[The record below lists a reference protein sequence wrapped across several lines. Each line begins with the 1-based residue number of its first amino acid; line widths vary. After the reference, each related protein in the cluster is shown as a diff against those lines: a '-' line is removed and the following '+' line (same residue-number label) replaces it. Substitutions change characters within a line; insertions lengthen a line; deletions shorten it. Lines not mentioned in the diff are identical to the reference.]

1 MQFTAVHA
9 DGSWSVGV
17 TAAQVSAWPAGTVN
31 IAVSGESSAENP
43 VSITHPVM
51 VDLTPAAI
59 TINTIATDDVI
70 NAAEKGADLTLSGT
84 TTNVEPGQTVTVTFG
99 GKNYTASVASDGS
112 WTATVPAADLA
123 ALPEGSASAQAS
135 VSNINGNSAS
145 AVHNYSVDS
154 SAPTIIINTVASD
167 NIVNASEADAGV
179 TVSGSTTAEAGQIVT
194 ITLNSPTVQTYQA
207 TVQADGS
214 WSINIPAADLE
225 ALTDGSHTLTAT
237 VNDKAGNPA
246 STTHNLAVDLT
257 VPVLT
262 INTIA
267 GDDIINAA
275 EHGQALVI
283 SGSSTGGE
291 VGDVVSVT
299 LNSKTY
305 TTTLDASGNWSVDM
319 RDPKHRRDVCPRIAW
334 MPQGLGKNL
343 YHTLSVYENVDFFAR
358 LFGHDKAEREV
369 RINELL
375 TSTGLAP
382 FRDRPAGKLSGGM
395 KQKLGLCCALIHDPE
410 LLILD
415 EPTTG
420 VDPLSRAQF
429 WDLIDSIRQRQ
440 SNMSVLVA
448 TAYMEEAE
456 RFDWLVAMN
465 AGEVLATGSA
475 EELRQQTQSATLEE
489 AFINLLPQ
497 AQRQAHQA
505 VVIPPYQPENAEIA
519 IEARDLTMRF
529 GSFVAVDHVNFRIPR
544 GEIFGFLGSNGC
556 GKSTTMKML
565 TGLLPASEGEAWL
578 FGQPVD
584 PKDID
589 TRRRVG
595 YMSQAFSLYNE
606 LTVRQNL
613 ELHARLFHIP
623 EAEIPARVAEMSERF
638 KLNDVEDV
646 LPESLP
652 LGIRQRLSLA
662 VAVIH
667 RPEMLI
673 LDEPTSGV
681 DPVARDMFWQLMVDL
696 SRQDKVTIFI
706 STHFMNEAER
716 CDRISL
722 MHAGKV
728 LASGTPQELVE
739 KRGAASLEEAFIAY
753 LQEAAGQSSEA
764 EAPPVVHDAT
774 HAPRQGFS
782 LRRLFSYSRRE
793 ALELRRDPVR
803 STLALMGTVILML
816 IMGYGISMDV
826 ENLRFAVLDRDQ
838 TVSSQAWT
846 LNLSGSR
853 YFIEQPPLTSYDE
866 LDRRMRAGD
875 ITVAIEIP
883 PNFGRDIARGTPV
896 ELGVWIDGA
905 MPSRAETVKGYV
917 QAMHQSWLQ
926 DVASRQS
933 TPSSQSGLM
942 NIETRYRYNPDVK
955 SLPAIVPAVIP
966 LLLMMIPSML
976 SALSVVREKELGS
989 IINLYVTPTTRSE
1002 FLLGKQLPYIALGM
1016 LNFFLLCGLSV
1027 FVFGVPHKGSFLTL
1041 TLAALLYIIIATG
1054 MGLLISTFMKSQI
1067 AAIFGTAI
1075 ITLIPATQFS
1085 GMIDPVASLEGPG
1098 RWIGEVYPTSHF
1110 LTIARGTFSKA
1121 LDLTD
1126 LWQLFIPLLIAIPLV
1141 MGLSILLLKKQEG

>member
-1 MQFTAVHA
+1 MKLTPQDTSPPVALLEHVGQQFGATIALRDISLAIPARRMVGLIGP
-9 DGSWSVGV
+9 DGVGK
-17 TAAQVSAWPAGTVN
+17 SSLLSLIAGARTIEQGN
-31 IAVSGESSAENP
+31 
-43 VSITHPVM
+43 VM
-51 VDLTPAAI
+51 VL
-59 TINTIATDDVI
+59 
-70 NAAEKGADLTLSGT
+70 
-84 TTNVEPGQTVTVTFG
+84 G
-99 GKNYTASVASDGS
+99 G
-112 WTATVPAADLA
+112 
-123 ALPEGSASAQAS
+123 
-135 VSNINGNSAS
+135 
-145 AVHNYSVDS
+145 
-154 SAPTIIINTVASD
+154 
-167 NIVNASEADAGV
+167 
-179 TVSGSTTAEAGQIVT
+179 
-194 ITLNSPTVQTYQA
+194 
-207 TVQADGS
+207 
-214 WSINIPAADLE
+214 
-225 ALTDGSHTLTAT
+225 
-237 VNDKAGNPA
+237 
-246 STTHNLAVDLT
+246 
-257 VPVLT
+257 
-262 INTIA
+262 
-267 GDDIINAA
+267 
-275 EHGQALVI
+275 
-283 SGSSTGGE
+283 
-291 VGDVVSVT
+291 
-299 LNSKTY
+299 
-305 TTTLDASGNWSVDM
+305 DM
-319 RDPKHRRDVCPRIAW
+319 RDVHHRREVCPKIAW

-358 LFGHDKAEREV
+358 LFGHDKAEREL

-375 TSTGLAP
+375 QSTGLAP

-395 KQKLGLCCALIHDPE
+395 KQKLGLCCALIHDPQ

-429 WDLIDSIRQRQ
+429 WELIDSIRQRQ
-440 SNMSVLVA
+440 PAMSVLVA

-475 EELRQQTQSATLEE
+475 AELKAQTGSQTLEQ
-489 AFINLLPQ
+489 AFIALLPE
-497 AQRQAHQA
+497 AQRQAHRA
-505 VVIPPYQPENAEIA
+505 VVIPPRDSREEEIA
-519 IEARDLTMRF
+519 IEARGLTMRF
-529 GSFVAVDHVNFRIPR
+529 GNFVAVDHVNFRIAR

-584 PKDID
+584 PKDIA
-589 TRRRVG
+589 TRQRVG
-595 YMSQAFSLYNE
+595 YMSQAFSLYSE

-623 EAEIPARVAEMSERF
+623 DGEIPGRVAEMCERF
-638 KLNDVEDV
+638 MLTEVEDA
-646 LPESLP
+646 LPADLP

-696 SRQDKVTIFI
+696 ARQDQVTIFI

-728 LASGTPQELVE
+728 LASDTPQALVE
-739 KRGAASLEEAFIAY
+739 QRGSNSLEEAFIAW
-753 LQEAAGQSSEA
+753 LKEAQPSS
-764 EAPPVVHDAT
+764 PVPEEPTSAVASHSGHT
-774 HAPRQGFS
+774 APRQAFS

-803 STLALMGTVILML
+803 STLALLGTVILMF

-826 ENLRFAVLDRDQ
+826 EDLRFAVLDRDQ
-838 TVSSQAWT
+838 TLSSQGWSQNIA
-846 LNLSGSR
+846 GSR
-853 YFIEQPPLTSYDE
+853 YFIEQAPLHSYDE
-866 LDRRMRAGD
+866 LDRRMRDGELA
-875 ITVAIEIP
+875 VAIEIP

-896 ELGVWIDGA
+896 QIGVWVDGA
-905 MPSRAETVKGYV
+905 MPNRAETVRGYV
-917 QAMHQSWLQ
+917 QAMHLAWLQ
-926 DVASRQS
+926 EMAGRQS
-933 TPSSQSGLM
+933 SPQRDTSLIS
-942 NIETRYRYNPDVK
+942 IETRYRYNPDVK

-966 LLLMMIPSML
+966 LLLMMIPAML

-1002 FLLGKQLPYIALGM
+1002 FLLGKQLPYIVLGM
-1016 LNFFLLCGLSV
+1016 FNFFLLCALSV
-1027 FVFGVPHKGSFLTL
+1027 FVFGVAHKGSFLTL
-1041 TLAALLYIIIATG
+1041 TLAALLYVTIATG
-1054 MGLLISTFMKSQI
+1054 LGLLISTFMKSQI

-1098 RWIGEVYPTSHF
+1098 RWIGQIYPTSHF

-1121 LDLTD
+1121 LNISD
-1126 LWQLFIPLLIAIPLV
+1126 LWGSFIPLLIAVPLV
-1141 MGLSILLLKKQEG
+1141 LGLSVLLLKKQEG

>member
-1 MQFTAVHA
+1 MKLTPQDTSPPVALLEQVGQQFGATIALRDISLAIPARRMVGLIGP
-9 DGSWSVGV
+9 DGVGK
-17 TAAQVSAWPAGTVN
+17 SSLLSLIAGARTIEQGN
-31 IAVSGESSAENP
+31 
-43 VSITHPVM
+43 VM
-51 VDLTPAAI
+51 VL
-59 TINTIATDDVI
+59 
-70 NAAEKGADLTLSGT
+70 
-84 TTNVEPGQTVTVTFG
+84 G
-99 GKNYTASVASDGS
+99 G
-112 WTATVPAADLA
+112 
-123 ALPEGSASAQAS
+123 
-135 VSNINGNSAS
+135 
-145 AVHNYSVDS
+145 
-154 SAPTIIINTVASD
+154 
-167 NIVNASEADAGV
+167 
-179 TVSGSTTAEAGQIVT
+179 
-194 ITLNSPTVQTYQA
+194 
-207 TVQADGS
+207 
-214 WSINIPAADLE
+214 
-225 ALTDGSHTLTAT
+225 
-237 VNDKAGNPA
+237 
-246 STTHNLAVDLT
+246 
-257 VPVLT
+257 
-262 INTIA
+262 
-267 GDDIINAA
+267 
-275 EHGQALVI
+275 
-283 SGSSTGGE
+283 
-291 VGDVVSVT
+291 
-299 LNSKTY
+299 
-305 TTTLDASGNWSVDM
+305 DM
-319 RDPKHRRDVCPRIAW
+319 RDVHHRREVCPKIAW

-343 YHTLSVYENVDFFAR
+343 YHTLSVYENIDFFAR
-358 LFGHDKAEREV
+358 LFGHDKAEREL

-375 TSTGLAP
+375 QSTGLAP

-395 KQKLGLCCALIHDPE
+395 KQKLGLCCALIHDPQ

-429 WDLIDSIRQRQ
+429 WELIDSIRQRQ
-440 SNMSVLVA
+440 PAMSVLVA

-475 EELRQQTQSATLEE
+475 AELKAQTGSQTLEQ
-489 AFINLLPQ
+489 AFIALLPE
-497 AQRQAHQA
+497 AQRQAHRA
-505 VVIPPYQPENAEIA
+505 VVIPPRDSREEEIA
-519 IEARDLTMRF
+519 IEARGLTMRF
-529 GSFVAVDHVNFRIPR
+529 GNFVAVDHVNFRIAR

-584 PKDID
+584 PKDIA
-589 TRRRVG
+589 TRQRVG
-595 YMSQAFSLYNE
+595 YMSQAFSLYSE

-623 EAEIPARVAEMSERF
+623 DGEIPGRVAEMCERF
-638 KLNDVEDV
+638 MLTEVEDA
-646 LPESLP
+646 LPVDLP

-696 SRQDKVTIFI
+696 ARQDQVTIFI

-728 LASGTPQELVE
+728 LASDTPQALVE
-739 KRGAASLEEAFIAY
+739 QRGSNSLEEAFIAW
-753 LQEAAGQSSEA
+753 LKEAQPSS
-764 EAPPVVHDAT
+764 PVPEEPTSAVASHSGHT
-774 HAPRQGFS
+774 APRQAFS

-803 STLALMGTVILML
+803 STLALLGTVILMF

-826 ENLRFAVLDRDQ
+826 EDLRFAVLDRDQ
-838 TVSSQAWT
+838 TLSSQGWSQ
-846 LNLSGSR
+846 NLAGSR
-853 YFIEQPPLTSYDE
+853 YFIEQAPLHSYDE
-866 LDRRMRAGD
+866 LDRRMRDGELA
-875 ITVAIEIP
+875 VAIEIP

-896 ELGVWIDGA
+896 QIGVWVDGA
-905 MPSRAETVKGYV
+905 MPNRAETVRGYV
-917 QAMHQSWLQ
+917 QAMHLAWLQ
-926 DVASRQS
+926 EMAGRQS
-933 TPSSQSGLM
+933 SPQRDTSLIS
-942 NIETRYRYNPDVK
+942 IETRYRYNPDVK

-966 LLLMMIPSML
+966 LLLMMIPAML

-1002 FLLGKQLPYIALGM
+1002 FLLGKQLPYIVLGM
-1016 LNFFLLCGLSV
+1016 FNFFLLCALSV
-1027 FVFGVPHKGSFLTL
+1027 FVFGVAHKGSFLTL
-1041 TLAALLYIIIATG
+1041 TLAALLYVTIATG
-1054 MGLLISTFMKSQI
+1054 LGLLISTFMKSQI

-1098 RWIGEVYPTSHF
+1098 RWIGQIYPTSHF

-1121 LDLTD
+1121 LNISD
-1126 LWQLFIPLLIAIPLV
+1126 LWGSFIPLLIAVPLV
-1141 MGLSILLLKKQEG
+1141 LGLSVLLLKKQEG

>member
-1 MQFTAVHA
+1 
-9 DGSWSVGV
+9 
-17 TAAQVSAWPAGTVN
+17 
-31 IAVSGESSAENP
+31 
-43 VSITHPVM
+43 
-51 VDLTPAAI
+51 
-59 TINTIATDDVI
+59 
-70 NAAEKGADLTLSGT
+70 
-84 TTNVEPGQTVTVTFG
+84 
-99 GKNYTASVASDGS
+99 
-112 WTATVPAADLA
+112 
-123 ALPEGSASAQAS
+123 
-135 VSNINGNSAS
+135 
-145 AVHNYSVDS
+145 
-154 SAPTIIINTVASD
+154 
-167 NIVNASEADAGV
+167 
-179 TVSGSTTAEAGQIVT
+179 
-194 ITLNSPTVQTYQA
+194 
-207 TVQADGS
+207 
-214 WSINIPAADLE
+214 
-225 ALTDGSHTLTAT
+225 
-237 VNDKAGNPA
+237 
-246 STTHNLAVDLT
+246 
-257 VPVLT
+257 
-262 INTIA
+262 
-267 GDDIINAA
+267 
-275 EHGQALVI
+275 
-283 SGSSTGGE
+283 
-291 VGDVVSVT
+291 
-299 LNSKTY
+299 
-305 TTTLDASGNWSVDM
+305 
-319 RDPKHRRDVCPRIAW
+319 
-334 MPQGLGKNL
+334 
-343 YHTLSVYENVDFFAR
+343 
-358 LFGHDKAEREV
+358 
-369 RINELL
+369 
-375 TSTGLAP
+375 
-382 FRDRPAGKLSGGM
+382 
-395 KQKLGLCCALIHDPE
+395 
-410 LLILD
+410 
-415 EPTTG
+415 
-420 VDPLSRAQF
+420 
-429 WDLIDSIRQRQ
+429 
-440 SNMSVLVA
+440 
-448 TAYMEEAE
+448 
-456 RFDWLVAMN
+456 
-465 AGEVLATGSA
+465 
-475 EELRQQTQSATLEE
+475 
-489 AFINLLPQ
+489 
-497 AQRQAHQA
+497 
-505 VVIPPYQPENAEIA
+505 
-519 IEARDLTMRF
+519 MRF

-728 LASGTPQELVE
+728 LASGTPPELVE

-753 LQEAAGQSSEA
+753 LQEAAGQSNEA
-764 EAPPVVHDAT
+764 EAPPVVHDTT

-933 TPSSQSGLM
+933 TPASQSGLM

-1016 LNFFLLCGLSV
+1016 LNFFLLCALSV

-1075 ITLIPATQFS
+1075 ITLIPTTQFS

>member
-1 MQFTAVHA
+1 MKTVARLEN
-9 DGSWSVGV
+9 
-17 TAAQVSAWPAGTVN
+17 VSQHFGATVALKD
-31 IAVSGESSAENP
+31 I
-43 VSITHPVM
+43 
-51 VDLTPAAI
+51 
-59 TINTIATDDVI
+59 
-70 NAAEKGADLTLSGT
+70 TLS
-84 TTNVEPGQTVTVTFG
+84 
-99 GKNYTASVASDGS
+99 
-112 WTATVPAADLA
+112 
-123 ALPEGSASAQAS
+123 
-135 VSNINGNSAS
+135 
-145 AVHNYSVDS
+145 
-154 SAPTIIINTVASD
+154 
-167 NIVNASEADAGV
+167 
-179 TVSGSTTAEAGQIVT
+179 
-194 ITLNSPTVQTYQA
+194 
-207 TVQADGS
+207 
-214 WSINIPAADLE
+214 IPARRMVGLIGP
-225 ALTDGSHTLTAT
+225 DGVGKSSLLSLISGAR
-237 VNDKAGNPA
+237 V
-246 STTHNLAVDLT
+246 
-257 VPVLT
+257 
-262 INTIA
+262 I
-267 GDDIINAA
+267 
-275 EHGQALVI
+275 EHGNIMVL
-283 SGSSTGGE
+283 GGDMSE
-291 VGDVVSVT
+291 V
-299 LNSKTY
+299 
-305 TTTLDASGNWSVDM
+305 
-319 RDPKHRRDVCPRIAW
+319 RHRQDVCPKIAW

-358 LFGHDKAEREV
+358 LFGHDKAERDI

-375 TSTGLAP
+375 QSTGLAP

-395 KQKLGLCCALIHDPE
+395 KQKLGLCCALIHDPQ

-440 SNMSVLVA
+440 PEMSVLVA

-475 EELRQQTQSATLEE
+475 DELKAHTASQTLEQ
-489 AFINLLPQ
+489 AFIALLPE
-497 AQRQAHQA
+497 AQRLAHKE
-505 VVIPPYQPENAEIA
+505 VIIPPRNADESEVA
-519 IEARDLTMRF
+519 IEARGLTMRF
-529 GSFVAVDHVNFRIPR
+529 GQFVAVDHVNFRIAR

-584 PKDID
+584 PRDIE

-595 YMSQAFSLYNE
+595 YMSQAFSLYSE

-623 EAEIPARVAEMSERF
+623 DAEIPGRIAEMSQRF
-638 KLNDVEDV
+638 MLEEVEDT
-646 LPESLP
+646 LPASLP

-696 SRQDKVTIFI
+696 ARQDRVTIFI

-728 LASGTPQELVE
+728 LASDTPQALVE
-739 KRGAASLEEAFIAY
+739 QRGSASLEEAFIAW
-753 LQEAAGQSSEA
+753 LQEAADAAQPPDAQAAPIPAMEHKA
-764 EAPPVVHDAT
+764 ESV
-774 HAPRQGFS
+774 APRQAFS
-782 LRRLFSYSRRE
+782 LQRLFSYSRRE

-803 STLALMGTVILML
+803 STLALLGTVILMF

-826 ENLRFAVLDRDQ
+826 EDLRFAVLDRDQ
-838 TVSSQAWT
+838 TVSSQGWSQNIA
-846 LNLSGSR
+846 GSR
-853 YFIEQPPLTSYDE
+853 YFIEQPPLQSYSE
-866 LDRRMRAGD
+866 LDRRMRNGELA
-875 ITVAIEIP
+875 VAIEIP

-896 ELGVWIDGA
+896 QIGVWVDGA
-905 MPSRAETVKGYV
+905 MPNRAETVRGYV
-917 QAMHQSWLQ
+917 QAMHLAWLQ
-926 DVASRQS
+926 EMAGRQASPNRDTS
-933 TPSSQSGLM
+933 LIS
-942 NIETRYRYNPDVK
+942 IETRYRYNPDVK

-966 LLLMMIPSML
+966 LLLMMIPAML

-989 IINLYVTPTTRSE
+989 IINLYVTPTTCSE
-1002 FLLGKQLPYIALGM
+1002 FLLGKQVPYIVLGM
-1016 LNFFLLCGLSV
+1016 FNFFLLCALSV

-1041 TLAALLYIIIATG
+1041 TLAALLYVTIATG
-1054 MGLLISTFMKSQI
+1054 LGLLISTFMKSQI

-1098 RWIGEVYPTSHF
+1098 RWIGQIYPTSHF

-1121 LDLTD
+1121 LNLTD
-1126 LWQLFIPLLIAIPLV
+1126 LWGSFIPLLIAVPLV
-1141 MGLSILLLKKQEG
+1141 LGLSVWLLKKQEG

>member
-1 MQFTAVHA
+1 MKQDIYPAVARLEHVGQRFGTTVA
-9 DGSWSVGV
+9 LNDITLTIPSRCMVGLIGPDGVGK
-17 TAAQVSAWPAGTVN
+17 SSLLSLIAGARVIEQGN
-31 IAVSGESSAENP
+31 
-43 VSITHPVM
+43 VM
-51 VDLTPAAI
+51 VL
-59 TINTIATDDVI
+59 
-70 NAAEKGADLTLSGT
+70 
-84 TTNVEPGQTVTVTFG
+84 G
-99 GKNYTASVASDGS
+99 G
-112 WTATVPAADLA
+112 
-123 ALPEGSASAQAS
+123 
-135 VSNINGNSAS
+135 
-145 AVHNYSVDS
+145 
-154 SAPTIIINTVASD
+154 
-167 NIVNASEADAGV
+167 
-179 TVSGSTTAEAGQIVT
+179 
-194 ITLNSPTVQTYQA
+194 
-207 TVQADGS
+207 
-214 WSINIPAADLE
+214 
-225 ALTDGSHTLTAT
+225 
-237 VNDKAGNPA
+237 
-246 STTHNLAVDLT
+246 
-257 VPVLT
+257 
-262 INTIA
+262 
-267 GDDIINAA
+267 
-275 EHGQALVI
+275 
-283 SGSSTGGE
+283 
-291 VGDVVSVT
+291 
-299 LNSKTY
+299 
-305 TTTLDASGNWSVDM
+305 DM
-319 RDPKHRRDVCPRIAW
+319 RDARHRRDVCPKIAW

-358 LFGHDKAEREV
+358 LFGHDKHEREA
-369 RINELL
+369 RIDELL
-375 TSTGLAP
+375 HSTGLAP

-395 KQKLGLCCALIHDPE
+395 KQKLGLCCALIHDPQ

-429 WDLIDSIRQRQ
+429 WTLIDSIRERQ
-440 SNMSVLVA
+440 PDMSVLVA

-475 EELRQQTQSATLEE
+475 EELRTQTASQTLEQ
-489 AFINLLPQ
+489 AFIALLPE
-497 AQRQAHQA
+497 AQRNAHQQ
-505 VVIPPYQPENAEIA
+505 VIIPPRDASEEEIA
-519 IEARDLTMRF
+519 IEARGLTMRF
-529 GSFVAVDHVNFRIPR
+529 GDFVAVDHVNFRIAR

-584 PKDID
+584 PKDIA

-595 YMSQAFSLYNE
+595 YMSQAFSLYSE
-606 LTVRQNL
+606 LSVRQNL
-613 ELHARLFHIP
+613 ELHAKLFHIP
-623 EAEIPARVAEMSERF
+623 DEEIPGRVAEMSQRF
-638 KLNDVEDV
+638 MLTEVEDA
-646 LPESLP
+646 LPAALP

-696 SRQDKVTIFI
+696 ARRDKVTIFI

-728 LASGTPQELVE
+728 LASDTPQALVE
-739 KRGAASLEEAFIAY
+739 QRGSATLEAAFIAY
-753 LQEAAGQSSEA
+753 LQEAADPAPVAEMVDMPRKSEH
-764 EAPPVVHDAT
+764 EP
-774 HAPRQGFS
+774 PRQAFS

-803 STLALMGTVILML
+803 STLALLGTVILMF

-826 ENLRFAVLDRDQ
+826 EDLRFAVLDRDQ
-838 TVSSQAWT
+838 TVSSQGWT
-846 LNLSGSR
+846 QNIAGSR
-853 YFIEQPPLTSYDE
+853 YFIEQPPLYSYDD
-866 LDRRMRAGD
+866 LDRRMRDGELA
-875 ITVAIEIP
+875 VAIEIP

-896 ELGVWIDGA
+896 QIGVWVDGA
-905 MPSRAETVKGYV
+905 MPNRAETVRGYV
-917 QAMHQSWLQ
+917 QAMHLAWLQ
-926 DVASRQS
+926 EMAGRQPSASRDTS
-933 TPSSQSGLM
+933 LIS
-942 NIETRYRYNPDVK
+942 IETRYRYNPDVK

-966 LLLMMIPSML
+966 LLLMMIPAML

-1002 FLLGKQLPYIALGM
+1002 FLLGKQVPYIVLGM
-1016 LNFFLLCGLSV
+1016 FNFFLLCALSV

-1041 TLAALLYIIIATG
+1041 TLAALLYVTIATG
-1054 MGLLISTFMKSQI
+1054 LGLLISTFMKSQI

-1098 RWIGEVYPTSHF
+1098 RWIGQIYPTSHF

-1121 LDLTD
+1121 LGLGD
-1126 LWQLFIPLLIAIPLV
+1126 LWGSFIPLLIAVPLV
-1141 MGLSILLLKKQEG
+1141 LGLSVWLLKKQEG